1 MSTLRSILKKNHI
14 VHYNFNWDGCCIFEY
29 KKGAMVTIQIKDNSK
44 QAKKM
49 LEYLQTLPFVKFV
62 EQTQY
67 PTMDEIVDECRKS
80 RKKIARTYNVKK

>member
-1 MSTLRSILKKNHI
+1 
-14 VHYNFNWDGCCIFEY
+14 
-29 KKGAMVTIQIKDNSK
+29 MVTIQIKDNSK